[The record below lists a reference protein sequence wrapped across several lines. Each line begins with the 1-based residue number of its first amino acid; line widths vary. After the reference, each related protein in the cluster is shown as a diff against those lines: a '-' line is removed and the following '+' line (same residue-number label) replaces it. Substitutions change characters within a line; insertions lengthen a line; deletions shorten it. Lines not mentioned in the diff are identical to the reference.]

1 MTYVGE
7 GPGDTVFEGIA
18 QDGTTMPEQELW
30 ELEIGPAHN
39 LEEYGVNLVNWNEG
53 VAIVLESIV
62 YTADSSAT
70 ASEIAAGLAFR
81 WNLNLEM
88 SALATATVQ
97 GDTVSFTG
105 DPSLSFSITEDEN
118 ADDMELTVVDDVNV
132 TYGWARVEVS
142 GTTIQDLTIQNMYR
156 KGISATGSDKT
167 GLVIDNVE
175 VTDTFGPGIYV
186 QGAHEHNWS
195 GVEIMN
201 STIDNTC
208 NGAEELDELAVAGEC
223 LHISFTDD
231 FEIHDNIVTD
241 CWKESVSVGNGSSVG
256 EIYNNT
262 IVGTSDTSH
271 DYGVGIYLNGH
282 LRGINNIHVY
292 NNYISYFLSPSHGSG
307 ITISHED
314 CGEVKYIYI
323 YNNIIHHC
331 NRGIAVREF
340 HGGGAY
346 PDACSGADQDI
357 EEIYVFL
364 NTVADSTNTNSTNSI
379 GLEINAATVHD
390 AFFTNNIVVDTDGNY
405 DIVVV
410 DCVDDILVEQVE
422 LHNNIYNIYN
432 GNQSYCNHDF
442 DEDLVGYNPQYLNPP
457 FYHISYLS
465 DAIDIADPIY
475 VYEGV
480 DWDVDDEERG
490 QDMDV
495 GADVYVGGN

>member
-1 MTYVGE
+1 MISVPLLLSGVTHAGEDESANKDKCAVGCELSVLEELEQIFADYPDDFTQSKDPSTNFWVDDSGSDIKGCGLLSSNPCKTVSYVERFRAQDGSTIHIGEGTYYWDPTKAFGFQPNMIRAPYNNMTYIGE

-18 QDGTTMPEQELW
+18 QDSTTMPEQELW

-118 ADDMELTVVDDVNV
+118 ADNMELDIVDDVNV

-223 LHISFTDD
+223 L
-231 FEIHDNIVTD
+231 
-241 CWKESVSVGNGSSVG
+241 
-256 EIYNNT
+256 
-262 IVGTSDTSH
+262 
-271 DYGVGIYLNGH
+271 
-282 LRGINNIHVY
+282 R
-292 NNYISYFLSPSHGSG
+292 
-307 ITISHED
+307 
-314 CGEVKYIYI
+314 
-323 YNNIIHHC
+323 
-331 NRGIAVREF
+331 A
-340 HGGGAY
+340 
-346 PDACSGADQDI
+346 
-357 EEIYVFL
+357 
-364 NTVADSTNTNSTNSI
+364 
-379 GLEINAATVHD
+379 
-390 AFFTNNIVVDTDGNY
+390 
-405 DIVVV
+405 
-410 DCVDDILVEQVE
+410 
-422 LHNNIYNIYN
+422 
-432 GNQSYCNHDF
+432 
-442 DEDLVGYNPQYLNPP
+442 
-457 FYHISYLS
+457 
-465 DAIDIADPIY
+465 
-475 VYEGV
+475 
-480 DWDVDDEERG
+480 
-490 QDMDV
+490 
-495 GADVYVGGN
+495 